1 MTASSHDAAVKDKG
15 VKWRRCM
22 YVYRAWTAALLH
34 QGLGGGHEEVYT
46 LLTGERELKQVWEQ
60 CVDVG
65 EEH

>member
-1 MTASSHDAAVKDKG
+1 
-15 VKWRRCM
+15 M

-34 QGLGGGHEEVYT
+34 QGLRGGHEEVYT